1 MIGKNDFEEQSM
13 SMSRSMIQSK
23 KIKKMAQ
30 GGGRRKKPVD
40 SKKNKMR
47 TELANSLKKTV
58 SVAAAAAQEPED
70 NYSEDSGEGMEW
82 AVWFSRQYS
91 SKITNNW
98 VELNDIR
105 WDYRYKLS
113 LLDR

>member
-1 MIGKNDFEEQSM
+1 MPKWKIKWCQDNLKHMIGKNDFEEQSM
-13 SMSRSMIQSK
+13 SMSRSMIQGK

-70 NYSEDSGEGMEW
+70 NYSEESGEGME
-82 AVWFSRQYS
+82 
-91 SKITNNW
+91 
-98 VELNDIR
+98 
-105 WDYRYKLS
+105 
-113 LLDR
+113 